1 MSVEM
6 CLLDIYSLGTNT
18 TDKLFWESMR
28 EIVTLTFEMTKINE
42 QTLTK
47 QLTQFIKNDA
57 TTPLTALVI
66 QGPA

>member
-1 MSVEM
+1 
-6 CLLDIYSLGTNT
+6 
-18 TDKLFWESMR
+18 MR